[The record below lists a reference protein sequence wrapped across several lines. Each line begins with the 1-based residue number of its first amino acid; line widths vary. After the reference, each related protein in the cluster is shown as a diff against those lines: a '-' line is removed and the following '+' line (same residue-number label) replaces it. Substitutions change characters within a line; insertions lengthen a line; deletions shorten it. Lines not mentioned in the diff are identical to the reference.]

1 MGRLN
6 VLRQML
12 TTRDGDQDRRVTAAA
27 AFILQVTRKGL
38 AGDSAAAQASLHAIE
53 AGRARNSAHDTPTP
67 YQILMM
73 GVGVSPA
80 LEALGVTARK
90 QPTMGKQMRWSL
102 APWIVDMALVR
113 LRDTT
118 LSEEDQREI

>member
-1 MGRLN
+1 
-6 VLRQML
+6 
-12 TTRDGDQDRRVTAAA
+12 
-27 AFILQVTRKGL
+27 
-38 AGDSAAAQASLHAIE
+38 
-53 AGRARNSAHDTPTP
+53 
-67 YQILMM
+67 MM

-90 QPTMGKQMRWSL
+90 RPTMGKQMRWSL
-102 APWIVDMALVR
+102 TPWIVDMALVR